1 MTEPL
6 HTHCIGR
13 STIQSPEADRS
24 RAFAHHLQFALP
36 RKAMSHN
43 AGAQPTGHAHDARKA
58 DFGGTGSRDEKTAS
72 DGPENGLSVDT
83 VKRAD
88 AWTETASDMLSAWDS
103 YLGGQARD
111 QRENAHRLLLAA
123 SFARAQF
130 EDLAALDPDA
140 ATGGMLRAFLLALI
154 DPASPDLDHLR
165 ASNRKPL
172 TPSPTPVSAGAVKPL
187 VWEEYGECFSWKAP
201 LFGAILVKRH
211 WKGHWVVVWSTPGYS
226 EVFVPG
232 HFDRPEDAKAAA
244 EARIL
249 SSIETAVRR

>member
-36 RKAMSHN
+36 MKAM
-43 AGAQPTGHAHDARKA
+43 T
-58 DFGGTGSRDEKTAS
+58 
-72 DGPENGLSVDT
+72 DT

-154 DPASPDLDHLR
+154 DPAGVT
-165 ASNRKPL
+165 ASWA
-172 TPSPTPVSAGAVKPL
+172 PSTRES
-187 VWEEYGECFSWKAP
+187 VWR
-201 LFGAILVKRH
+201 LL
-211 WKGHWVVVWSTPGYS
+211 
-226 EVFVPG
+226 
-232 HFDRPEDAKAAA
+232 
-244 EARIL
+244 
-249 SSIETAVRR
+249 